1 MKGDA
6 HDFITFVLGALF
18 GSVLM
23 WLLLSDGFA
32 AVRV

>member
-6 HDFITFVLGALF
+6 HDFITFLLGTLF

-23 WLLLSDGFA
+23 WLLQSGGFA
-32 AVRV
+32 AVVT

>member
-6 HDFITFVLGALF
+6 HDFITFALGVLF

-23 WLLLSDGFA
+23 WLLRSGGLG
-32 AVRV
+32 